1 MVVPFLI
8 CLACGALLNVNN
20 CLVSK
25 AANFDI
31 YINIYYNF
39 ILSLFDK
46 IFSIRGA
53 FRVVSMRRDQK
64 LPLRW
69 IKQLPV
75 SKRAGQG

>member
-31 YINIYYNF
+31 YIYIIISY
-39 ILSLFDK
+39 
-46 IFSIRGA
+46 
-53 FRVVSMRRDQK
+53 
-64 LPLRW
+64 
-69 IKQLPV
+69 
-75 SKRAGQG
+75 